1 MFKSSNISWL
11 FLITILSV
19 EGFQTIHP
27 VQTQIS
33 TRGIPHLYYAALE
46 DSSIVDL
53 CDDNHKE
60 ILFGEKP
67 VLIDVHAKW
76 CGPCKLIEPMINQ
89 CAQKYADK
97 IDIVKFDVEQKDKLV
112 KMDFLKH
119 KLLVRKLPSIIL
131 YKGGKAVAMISGLIN
146 EDDIDKLL
154 EEHILAPQEE
164 EKTIKE
170 KSGAGFIN
178 LAALFNRQD

>member
-1 MFKSSNISWL
+1 MFKAVHISWL
-11 FLITILSV
+11 FMIAVLSV
-19 EGFQTIHP
+19 TGFQTIHP
-27 VQTQIS
+27 FQIQKS
-33 TRGIPHLYYAALE
+33 NRGIPHLYYAAPE
-46 DSSIVDL
+46 NSPIIDL

-60 ILFGEKP
+60 ILFGPKP

-89 CAQKYADK
+89 CAQKYADTV
-97 IDIVKFDVEQKDKLV
+97 DIVKFDVEQKDKLV
-112 KMDFLKH
+112 KMDFLRH

-131 YKGGKAVAMISGLIN
+131 YKDGKAVAMISGLIN

-164 EKTIKE
+164 EKKIKE